1 MRYRVVVTANA
12 KTNLRDYYMRASRM
26 APVTAD
32 RWLGRFEAAIESLV
46 DHPERCQL
54 AAESSS
60 VEPTIRQ
67 LLFGRKG
74 AVFRV
79 LFTVVGN
86 EVRVLHIRR
95 GVMSAADPSDLLLE

>member
-12 KTNLRDYYMRASRM
+12 KANLRDYYVRAAEL

-32 RWLGRFEAAIESLV
+32 RWLTRFEEGIQRLAA
-46 DHPERCQL
+46 HPERCEI
-54 AAESSS
+54 APENDA

-67 LLFGRKG
+67 LLFGRTG
-74 AVFRV
+74 GVFRV
-79 LFTVVGN
+79 LFTVTRD

-95 GVMSAADPSDLLLE
+95 GVMSAADPTDLLSE

>member
-1 MRYRVVVTANA
+1 
-12 KTNLRDYYMRASRM
+12 M

-32 RWLGRFEAAIESLV
+32 RWLGRFEAAIESLAN
-46 DHPERCQL
+46 HPERCGI
-54 AAESSS
+54 AAENSA

-67 LLFGRKG
+67 LLFGRTG

-95 GVMSAADPSDLLLE
+95 GVMAAADPSDLLLE